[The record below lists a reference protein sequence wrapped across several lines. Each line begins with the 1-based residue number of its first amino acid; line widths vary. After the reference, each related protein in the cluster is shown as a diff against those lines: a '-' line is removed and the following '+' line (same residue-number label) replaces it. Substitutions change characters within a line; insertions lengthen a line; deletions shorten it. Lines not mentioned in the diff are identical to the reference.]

1 MRTNRAPHRWAV
13 CAACLAALATGPAW
27 GLPAVLSR
35 QGPALSLVPAPDTVP
50 DLRLVALN
58 VHAYVEKRK
67 EPLKLLLQ
75 NVTTMPMPDAAAVAA
90 SGPPALRRLF
100 ATRLLAYARDDPPA
114 REAVK
119 TLIGE
124 SNFKNVLARLDAPES
139 HTADAGPR
147 LDPEAT
153 VTTALASVMG
163 ANPLKEC
170 SDWTGVPYVDW
181 KGGNI
186 VSMAVLAD
194 GKGQTIKGARK
205 GLDPQS
211 WDDCAPE
218 LWKAAYLVKMNG
230 DQPEIGPDGDPV
242 KAPEKVLGS
251 EYDGWLFEHFVCG
264 PGEPCSLK
272 VLLEVFTRQPITGP
286 EYWVRFQN
294 PKDLG
299 GTTAVLTDFGFIEA
313 WSKGGDVSAHVEKV
327 VGFPDVA
334 TAGTVYTF
342 LQSID
347 FSFHLAELICCLKQ

>member
-1 MRTNRAPHRWAV
+1 V
-13 CAACLAALATGPAW
+13 CAGCLAALITGSAW

-35 QGPALSLVPAPDTVP
+35 PGPVVSLVQGKEAVP

-58 VHAYVEKRK
+58 VHAYVEKK
-67 EPLKLLLQ
+67 KQPFKLLLQ

-100 ATRLLAYARDDPPA
+100 AIRLLAYARDDPPA

-124 SNFKNVLARLDAPES
+124 TNFNGVLAALDAQAS
-139 HTADAGPR
+139 HAADAGPP
-147 LDPEAT
+147 LDPEAA
-153 VTTALASVMG
+153 VTAMLAGVMG
-163 ANPLKEC
+163 ANPVKEC
-170 SDWTGVPYVDW
+170 SDWMGVPYVDW

-186 VSMAVLAD
+186 VSLAVLAD

-211 WDDCAPE
+211 WDVCAPE
-218 LWKAAYLVKMNG
+218 LWKAAYLAKMNG
-230 DQPEIGPDGDPV
+230 DQPETGSDGDPV
-242 KAPEKVLGS
+242 KAPELALGS

-272 VLLEVFTRQPITGP
+272 VLLEVFTRRPTTGP

-294 PKDLG
+294 PKHLG
-299 GTTAVLTDFGFIEA
+299 GTATVLTDFGFIEA
-313 WSKGGDVSAHVEKV
+313 SSKGGDVSAHAEKV
-327 VGFPDVA
+327 LGFPEVA
-334 TAGTVYTF
+334 TAGTVF
-342 LQSID
+342 SLLQSID
-347 FSFHLAELICCLKQ
+347 ISFHLAALVCCLKQ